1 MSWDLNPRRM
11 SQSGAGFA
19 YQITMSNTIED
30 ELDDLARSIGLE
42 TTDTDESAGV
52 DADAV
57 EPAVSTYVWS
67 ATGGECAAC
76 GATVDRRWR
85 QDDELVCPECK
96 EW

>member
-42 TTDTDESAGV
+42 TTDTDDGPTWPNSSWK
-52 DADAV
+52 D
-57 EPAVSTYVWS
+57 
-67 ATGGECAAC
+67 
-76 GATVDRRWR
+76 
-85 QDDELVCPECK
+85 Q
-96 EW
+96 